1 MAVDAEL
8 EDVRTTVVAEMEI
21 AVVEL
26 RSVLD
31 AERQALDRADS
42 IALDAA
48 TAVKAQ
54 LLQRLESLDA
64 ERRQLVDI
72 APPREPSMAWRNIR
86 RQLDDCRRINA
97 INGSIVEHQLQ
108 GVRRALGIL
117 RGSGEAPPV
126 LYGPGGHPQAQ
137 VPPRSLSKA

>member
-1 MAVDAEL
+1 MTVEDQVDEA
-8 EDVRTTVVAEMEI
+8 RHAAVAEMEV

-31 AERQALDRADS
+31 AERQALDRLDS

-48 TAVKAQ
+48 TATKSQ

-64 ERRQLVDI
+64 ERRQFDDL
-72 APPREPSMAWRNIR
+72 APRRESGAWRNIC
-86 RQLDDCRRINA
+86 RQLDACRRINEV
-97 INGSIVEHQLQ
+97 NGSIVEHQLL

-117 RGSGEAPPV
+117 RGAGDGPPV
-126 LYGPGGHPQAQ
+126 LYGPSGHAQAQ
-137 VPPRSLSKA
+137 VTPRSLSQA

>member
-1 MAVDAEL
+1 MTVEDEVDEA
-8 EDVRTTVVAEMEI
+8 RHAAVAEMEV

-31 AERQALDRADS
+31 AERQALDSLDS

-48 TAVKAQ
+48 TATKSQ

-64 ERRQLVDI
+64 ERRQLDGL
-72 APPREPSMAWRNIR
+72 APPRESAAWRNICR
-86 RQLDDCRRINA
+86 ELDACRRINE
-97 INGSIVEHQLQ
+97 INGNIVEHQLL

-117 RGSGEAPPV
+117 RGSGDGPPV
-126 LYGPGGHPQAQ
+126 LYGPGGHAQAQ
-137 VPPRSLSKA
+137 VTPRSLSKA

>member
-1 MAVDAEL
+1 MTVDAEL
-8 EDVRTTVVAEMEI
+8 DETRDAVVAEMEI

-31 AERQALDRADS
+31 AERQALDCADS

-48 TAVKAQ
+48 TATKAQ

-72 APPREPSMAWRNIR
+72 APPHEPSAAWRNIR
-86 RQLDDCRRINA
+86 RQLDDCRRVNA
-97 INGSIVEHQLQ
+97 INGSIVEHQLH

-117 RGSGEAPPV
+117 RGSGEGPPV
-126 LYGPGGHPQAQ
+126 LYGPGGHAQAQ